1 MAKLETCP
9 FCGEPVIMIYKSSE
23 NAFMVYHKN
32 AGWEEKCRIIEPIM
46 LIGLSLADAAETW
59 NRRATEND

>member
-1 MAKLETCP
+1 MAKLKSCP
-9 FCGEPVIMIYKSSE
+9 FCGEPVIMIYNSYE

-32 AGWEEKCRIIEPIM
+32 AEWEETCRIIEPIM